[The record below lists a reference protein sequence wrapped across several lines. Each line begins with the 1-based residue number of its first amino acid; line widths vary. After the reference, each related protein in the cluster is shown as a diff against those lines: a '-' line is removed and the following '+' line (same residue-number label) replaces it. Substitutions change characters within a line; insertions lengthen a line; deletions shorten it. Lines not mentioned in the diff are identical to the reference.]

1 MTWGAAGPK
10 RPALAPGAG
19 AGGKRLLQAA
29 PSEVILRPETPV
41 DAAEIEALLDH
52 AFGPGR
58 FVKVS
63 ERVRE
68 FARFRPDLS
77 FCAETAARIVGVV
90 RLWDIRIG
98 STPALFLGPL
108 AVHSASRL
116 DGLGGRLVER
126 AGAAVDALGEG
137 PILLVGDPPYFARF
151 GYSAEATSGVRLPG
165 PVDPRRVLARGAK
178 GPLTGPVGA

>member
-1 MTWGAAGPK
+1 MADAADIQVTI
-10 RPALAPGAG
+10 RH
-19 AGGKRLLQAA
+19 
-29 PSEVILRPETPV
+29 ETPD
-41 DAAEIEALLDH
+41 DAAALLDLLDH

-77 FCAETAARIVGVV
+77 FCAETAAGIVGVV

-126 AGAAVDALGEG
+126 AGAAADALGEG
-137 PILLVGDPPYFARF
+137 PILLVGDPPYFSRF
-151 GYSAEATSGVRLPG
+151 GYLAGPTAGVRLPG

-178 GPLTGPVGA
+178 GPLAGPVGP

>member
-1 MTWGAAGPK
+1 MADAADIQVTI
-10 RPALAPGAG
+10 RH
-19 AGGKRLLQAA
+19 
-29 PSEVILRPETPV
+29 ETPD
-41 DAAEIEALLDH
+41 DAAALLDLLDH

-77 FCAETAARIVGVV
+77 FCAETAVGIVGVV

-126 AGAAVDALGEG
+126 AGAAADALGEG
-137 PILLVGDPPYFARF
+137 PILLVGDPPYFSRF
-151 GYSAEATSGVRLPG
+151 GYSAEPTAGVRLPG

-178 GPLTGPVGA
+178 GPLAGPVGP

>member
-1 MTWGAAGPK
+1 MADAADIQVTI
-10 RPALAPGAG
+10 RH
-19 AGGKRLLQAA
+19 
-29 PSEVILRPETPV
+29 ETPD
-41 DAAEIEALLDH
+41 DAAALLDLLDH

-77 FCAETAARIVGVV
+77 FCAETVAGIVGVV

-126 AGAAVDALGEG
+126 AGAAADALGEG
-137 PILLVGDPPYFARF
+137 PILLVGDPPYFSRF
-151 GYSAEATSGVRLPG
+151 GYSAEPTAGVRLPG

-178 GPLTGPVGA
+178 GPLAGPVGP